1 MKEFNTII
9 IFVILFFVLFL
20 LKLAFSN
27 LKKQRAEFLAMYSNL
42 VKVFNESNAEV
53 HNELNKVL
61 QLISRKRT
69 YKKPSPESKQKGN
82 EKKTSN

>member
-1 MKEFNTII
+1 MKEFYMII
-9 IFVILFFVLFL
+9 IFLILFFVLFL

-53 HNELNKVL
+53 HSEINKIL
-61 QLISRKRT
+61 RLIPKKRE
-69 YKKPSPESKQKGN
+69 YKKPYTESKQKGN